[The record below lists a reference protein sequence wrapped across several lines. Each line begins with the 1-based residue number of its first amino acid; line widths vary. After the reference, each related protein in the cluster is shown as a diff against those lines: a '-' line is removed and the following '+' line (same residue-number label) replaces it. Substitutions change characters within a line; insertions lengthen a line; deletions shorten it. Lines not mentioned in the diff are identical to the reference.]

1 MTLST
6 AQGSGWYAGAEA
18 VAATAPVEL
27 NSIDPAINRPIAPRL
42 RETAI
47 WFLLAL
53 RGGTPA
59 KRLNAYSK
67 VKFHS
72 TNPNINF

>member
-6 AQGSGWYAGAEA
+6 AQGSAWYAGVET

-27 NSIDPAINRPIAPRL
+27 NSIDPAINTPIAPRL

-53 RGGTPA
+53 RGTPA

-72 TNPNINF
+72 TNLSGIF